1 MLLFSMSRHA
11 TLVALF
17 ATTVLLMSARGQ
29 DADKEEEVATV
40 ETVVEG
46 EAASADDDDDIVYVT
61 PTLPAGISKNSVY
74 LAEHFDN
81 VQDFKKKWIK
91 SEAKK
96 DGIDE
101 SIAKYD
107 GEWSVEAAQRNA
119 LKGDLG
125 LVLKSRAKHSAI
137 AARLSRPFVFDARPL
152 VVQYEVLLQEGQ
164 ECGGAYLKLISHSP
178 DAADLKLFHD
188 KTPYSIM
195 FGPDKCGND
204 YKLHF
209 IFRHKNP
216 LNGTMTEKHC
226 KKPKERIEDQF
237 TDKLPHLYTLIVRP
251 DNTFQIYINHKVV
264 NEGSL
269 LEDFTPP
276 VNPAEEIDDPS
287 DVRPA
292 DWDDRERIPDAGATK
307 PEDWDEEAPQ
317 FVPDPSASK
326 PDGWLD
332 DEPENIAD
340 PAAEK
345 PSDWDE
351 EIDGDWEAPLVPN
364 PACEEAPG
372 CGQWTAPDIP
382 NPAYKGKWRPPLVD
396 NPNYQGKWAPRR
408 IPNPDYFEDRDPFR
422 MTAIG
427 AVGLELWSMSSMILF
442 DNILVTDDP
451 AVADAWA
458 AHTFDVKR
466 RKMDKVAESVFAAIL
481 RYTNEHPWLWAVYIV
496 AIILPIVLI
505 LAFCCG
511 GSSQEKEEQKK
522 AADAKKTDAVQADDE
537 DRGGEE
543 EEEGAAA
550 GEGEEEEEEEEDEEE
565 EEKQGEGDAATAEQP
580 KERKEPEGKESV
592 SKSPSEGAGDAPSS
606 PRKRKTRKD

>member
-1 MLLFSMSRHA
+1 MLLFSLSRHA
-11 TLVALF
+11 TLVAFL
-17 ATTVLLMSARGQ
+17 ATTVLLISVARG
-29 DADKEEEVATV
+29 DEVDKEDETLATV
-40 ETVVEG
+40 ETVEG
-46 EAASADDDDDIVYVT
+46 EVLDDDDIVYVT

-81 VQDFKKKWIK
+81 PHEFEKKWIK

-96 DGIDE
+96 EGIDD

-107 GEWSVEAAQRNA
+107 GEWALETAQRNA
-119 LKGDLG
+119 LRGDMG
-125 LVLKSRAKHSAI
+125 LVLKSKAKHSAI
-137 AARLSRPFVFDARPL
+137 SSRLTRPFVFDSKPL

-178 DAADLKLFHD
+178 TAKDNNLKLFHD
-188 KTPYSIM
+188 KTPYTIM

-216 LNGTMTEKHC
+216 LNNTMSEKHC

-292 DWDDRERIPDAGATK
+292 DWDDRERIPDPTATK
-307 PEDWDEEAPQ
+307 PDDWDEEAPQ
-317 FVPDPSASK
+317 FVKDPSATR
-326 PDGWLD
+326 PDNWLD
-332 DEPENIAD
+332 DEPENIPD

-364 PACEEAPG
+364 PACEEAAG
-372 CGQWTAPDIP
+372 CGEWVAPDIP
-382 NPAYKGKWRPPLVD
+382 NPEYKGKWRPPLVD

-427 AVGLELWSMSSMILF
+427 AVGLELWSMSNQILF

-451 AVADAWA
+451 AIADGWA
-458 AHTFDVKR
+458 AQTYDIKR
-466 RKMDKVAESVFAAIL
+466 KKMDKVAESVISAIL

-505 LAFCCG
+505 VAFCFG
-511 GSSQEKEEQKK
+511 SSSQEKEEQKR
-522 AADAKKTDAVQADDE
+522 AAEAKKTDAVQEDDE
-537 DRGGEE
+537 RAGEEAAEAVGEEGEE
-543 EEEGAAA
+543 EDEEEG
-550 GEGEEEEEEEEDEEE
+550 GEEEEEEEE
-565 EEKQGEGDAATAEQP
+565 QGEGDAAEQT
-580 KERKEPEGKESV
+580 KQRKEPEGKESV
-592 SKSPSEGAGDAPSS
+592 SKSATEGAGDAAPPS